1 MQKLSQGVFVVV
13 VVVGE
18 KNVCGGVFYFL
29 FFQSTTAR
37 QQPLVKINIY
47 TKVQYYINIYSTSVV
62 VEVTSY
68 VSENIHH
75 RCSSMPIRTIG

>member
-29 FFQSTTAR
+29 FFQSTTAH
-37 QQPLVKINIY
+37 QQPLVKVKINNIY
-47 TKVQYYINIYSTSVV
+47 ESTILHQYLQYICCCGSDFL
-62 VEVTSY
+62 
-68 VSENIHH
+68 
-75 RCSSMPIRTIG
+75 CQ